1 MSNRLSTVD
10 RVPLI
15 PDIKIAADVAE
26 SVRIS
31 RARAEEMA
39 EYGRQI
45 GEVLH
50 GRLVRK
56 ALKAVLRAL
65 TWANDRVDEARA
77 INELSKLDDRML
89 ADIGLN
95 RSDIPLLFCP
105 KPVND
110 MTVRERAAA

>member
-1 MSNRLSTVD
+1 MSNRLSTVH

-15 PDIKIAADVAE
+15 PDIKIATDVAE

-31 RARAEEMA
+31 RARAEDMA

-56 ALKAVLRAL
+56 ALMAV
-65 TWANDRVDEARA
+65 WQ
-77 INELSKLDDRML
+77 
-89 ADIGLN
+89 
-95 RSDIPLLFCP
+95 F
-105 KPVND
+105 
-110 MTVRERAAA
+110 